1 MSIVLILFL
10 SNEIYA
16 LRPMFFYHSSADD
29 FWTKNKKKD
38 SSHRNPST
46 GYFSHLFSLAY
57 ISLVTSSFS
66 LTYYNVIRRQDGNH
80 FLLQKAKFV
89 TTMVRSQLIEFA
101 LLLIKNFVL
110 LFYSQNDLK
119 EFHSLVDVCN
129 PGILGKCQQIRIVG
143 LLD

>member
-1 MSIVLILFL
+1 
-10 SNEIYA
+10 
-16 LRPMFFYHSSADD
+16 MFFYHSSADD

-46 GYFSHLFSLAY
+46 GYFNHLFSLAC

-89 TTMVRSQLIEFA
+89 TTMVRS
-101 LLLIKNFVL
+101 
-110 LFYSQNDLK
+110 
-119 EFHSLVDVCN
+119 
-129 PGILGKCQQIRIVG
+129 
-143 LLD
+143 

>member
-1 MSIVLILFL
+1 MSIVLLLFL

-46 GYFSHLFSLAY
+46 GYFNHLFSLAY

-89 TTMVRSQLIEFA
+89 TTMVRS
-101 LLLIKNFVL
+101 
-110 LFYSQNDLK
+110 
-119 EFHSLVDVCN
+119 
-129 PGILGKCQQIRIVG
+129 
-143 LLD
+143 